1 MREGIVN
8 LCLMKSR
15 PILVQVLPDTV
26 PVWIQSGDLAY
37 LECNECGNRKIGYG
51 TKCSECGVTFTKIK
65 DTVTGEV
72 KEIDSNRATDNP
84 NTNESSDI
92 QPTRDEALKRYI
104 ERNGVALHMEP
115 LRGIQKDNTSHQDT

>member
-26 PVWIQSGDLAY
+26 PVWIPSGDLAY
-37 LECNECGNRKIGYG
+37 LECSECGNRKIGYG

-72 KEIDSNRATDNP
+72 KEIDSNRTTDHS
-84 NTNESSDI
+84 NTNESGDI
-92 QPTRDEALKRYI
+92 RPTTAEALERYI

-115 LRGIQKDNTSHQDT
+115 PRGI